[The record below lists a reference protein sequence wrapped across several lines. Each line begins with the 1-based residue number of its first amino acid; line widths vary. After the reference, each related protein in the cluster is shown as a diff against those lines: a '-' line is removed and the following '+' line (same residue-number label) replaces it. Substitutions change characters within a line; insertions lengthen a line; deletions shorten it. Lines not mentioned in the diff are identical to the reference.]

1 MSAALTAIANRIRNT
16 NAKIEPTLH
25 GLRLAIGRDL
35 IKARDLIKKYDLPG
49 GFDAWL
55 TAQEFSFSRK
65 SAFNYMNLV
74 AADEK
79 LKAAD
84 VTVTLNA
91 KDTVALAA
99 APAKVQKTLAAKV
112 ASGDK
117 KAVKV
122 ALTSSSSSSE
132 IERHDAAGEAVQ
144 VLENALSDRQFK
156 KFVQLYRKAGPA
168 LFNTALRDIANAT
181 PVKVAA

>member
-122 ALTSSSSSSE
+122 ALTNEAEE

-144 VLENALSDRQFK
+144 LLENALSDRQFK